1 MKNKITR
8 VSETNLGVYVWQLA
22 NGDFLADED
31 VNVLSITSMRG
42 DMLKMANI
50 TKVAKNLGFGD
61 GHPVFLEGR
70 RKIDDEEFE
79 EQRMRAAEGLVPDQ
93 YDIGVHKEGL
103 NQK

>member
-8 VSETNLGVYVWQLA
+8 VSETNLGVYVWQMI

-31 VNVLSITSMRG
+31 LNVLSITSMR
-42 DMLKMANI
+42 DDLVKMANI

-61 GHPVFLEGR
+61 GSPVFLEGR

-79 EQRMRAAEGLVPDQ
+79 EQKARSAEGLVPDK
-93 YDIGVHKEGL
+93 YDIGIYKEGL
-103 NQK
+103 NRK